1 MSALDND
8 WWWKAGAVVAAV
20 VERGSIVHG
29 GRINLASED
38 FFRGVYSMF
47 PLCAA
52 YRKKNG
58 ERPARLDEFG
68 TPQLVRNLRVPFA
81 DYRNGVRRGRT
92 VCRWCSVMWD
102 RIANAEAD
110 AILATTPVDSPLG
123 GSS

>member
-1 MSALDND
+1 MTADNT
-8 WWWKAGAVVAAV
+8 WWWKDGAVVAAV

-29 GRINLASED
+29 GRINLAED
-38 FFRGVYSMF
+38 FVRGAYSMG

-81 DYRNGVRRGRT
+81 DYRNGVREGRT

-110 AILATTPVDSPLG
+110 AILATTPIDSPLG
-123 GSS
+123 GAP